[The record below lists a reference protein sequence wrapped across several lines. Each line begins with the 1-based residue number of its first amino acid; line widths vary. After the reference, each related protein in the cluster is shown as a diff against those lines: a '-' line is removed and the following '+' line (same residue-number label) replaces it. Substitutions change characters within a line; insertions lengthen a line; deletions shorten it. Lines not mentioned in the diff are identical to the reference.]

1 MYGTVGGMEK
11 TTVYLTTEQKAA
23 LAAAAREQGR
33 SEARLIRDGIAE
45 VLAGHVAR
53 EAPEAHVAREAPEA
67 HVAREAPASVADQ
80 PMHDVDGHGELGV
93 RPRWVSR
100 EAFVGQFVDAQ
111 ADPALSSELRD
122 LAPDLTDELP
132 DR

>member
-1 MYGTVGGMEK
+1 MEK

-23 LAAAAREQGR
+23 LAATARAQGR
-33 SEARLIRDGIAE
+33 SEARLIRDGIEE
-45 VLAGHVAR
+45 VLAG
-53 EAPEAHVAREAPEA
+53 

-80 PMHDVDGHGELGV
+80 PGHEVSRRDELGV

-111 ADPALSSELRD
+111 ADAALNAELRD
-122 LAPDLTDELP
+122 LAPDMTDELP

>member
-1 MYGTVGGMEK
+1 MEK

-33 SEARLIRDGIAE
+33 SEARLIRDGIEE

-53 EAPEAHVAREAPEA
+53 EAR
-67 HVAREAPASVADQ
+67 ASISNQ
-80 PMHDVDGHGELGV
+80 PGHDVAGGEVLSV

-100 EAFVGQFVDAQ
+100 EAFVGQFVNAQ
-111 ADPALSSELRD
+111 ADPALSTELRE
-122 LAPDLTDELP
+122 LAPDDTDELP

>member
-1 MYGTVGGMEK
+1 MYGIVGGMEK
-11 TTVYLTTEQKAA
+11 TTVYLTTEQKSA

-33 SEARLIRDGIAE
+33 SEARLIRDGIDG
-45 VLAGHVAR
+45 VLAGHAAR
-53 EAPEAHVAREAPEA
+53 EVPAPVAGEPK
-67 HVAREAPASVADQ
+67 AD
-80 PMHDVDGHGELGV
+80 VHGSAELGV

-100 EAFVGQFVDAQ
+100 GSFVAQFLEVQ
-111 ADPALSSELRD
+111 ADPELRAELAE

>member
-1 MYGTVGGMEK
+1 MYGMVGGMEK

-33 SEARLIRDGIAE
+33 SEARLIRDGIEE
-45 VLAGHVAR
+45 VLAGHA
-53 EAPEAHVAREAPEA
+53 
-67 HVAREAPASVADQ
+67 AREAPASIADQ
-80 PMHDVDGHGELGV
+80 PKHDGGGRDELGV
-93 RPRWVSR
+93 RPRWLSR
-100 EAFVGQFVDAQ
+100 EAFVGQFVDLQ
-111 ADPALSSELRD
+111 ADPALSTELRD

>member
-1 MYGTVGGMEK
+1 MEK

-33 SEARLIRDGIAE
+33 SEARLIRDGIEE
-45 VLAGHVAR
+45 VLAGHATRVA
-53 EAPEAHVAREAPEA
+53 EASA
-67 HVAREAPASVADQ
+67 ASE
-80 PMHDVDGHGELGV
+80 PMTDVGGRGELGV

-100 EAFVGQFVDAQ
+100 EAFVGQFVGAQ
-111 ADPALSSELRD
+111 ADPALRVELRE
-122 LAPDLTDELP
+122 LAPDLTDGLP

>member
-45 VLAGHVAR
+45 VLAG
-53 EAPEAHVAREAPEA
+53 HVAREAPEA

>member
-1 MYGTVGGMEK
+1 MEK

-45 VLAGHVAR
+45 VLAGRGAREAR
-53 EAPEAHVAREAPEA
+53 EAPEAR
-67 HVAREAPASVADQ
+67 VAREAPASVADQ
-80 PMHDVDGHGELGV
+80 PRDDVGGRDELGV

-111 ADPALSSELRD
+111 ADRALSSELRN

>member
-1 MYGTVGGMEK
+1 MPPMYGSVGSMEK

-45 VLAGHVAR
+45 VLAGREAR
-53 EAPEAHVAREAPEA
+53 EAPEARE
-67 HVAREAPASVADQ
+67 AREAPASIADQ
-80 PMHDVDGHGELGV
+80 PRHDVGGRDELGV

-100 EAFVGQFVDAQ
+100 EAFVRQFVDAH
-111 ADPALSSELRD
+111 ADSALSTELRD
-122 LAPDLTDELP
+122 LAPDLTDELSDP
-132 DR
+132 

>member
-1 MYGTVGGMEK
+1 MPPMYGSVGSMEK

-45 VLAGHVAR
+45 VLAGREAR
-53 EAPEAHVAREAPEA
+53 EAPEAR
-67 HVAREAPASVADQ
+67 VAREAPASVADQ
-80 PMHDVDGHGELGV
+80 PRHDVDGRDELGV

-100 EAFVGQFVDAQ
+100 EAFVGQFVNAQ
-111 ADPALSSELRD
+111 ADHALSNELRD
-122 LAPDLTDELP
+122 LAPDLTDELSDP
-132 DR
+132 

>member
-1 MYGTVGGMEK
+1 MYGMLGGMEK
-11 TTVYLTTEQKAA
+11 TTVYLTTDQKAA
-23 LAAAAREQGR
+23 LAAAARAQGR
-33 SEARLIRDGIAE
+33 SAARLIRDGIEE
-45 VLAGHVAR
+45 VLAGHGAR
-53 EAPEAHVAREAPEA
+53 ESA
-67 HVAREAPASVADQ
+67 ASIVDQ
-80 PMHDVDGHGELGV
+80 PRHDVGGRAELGV

-111 ADPALSSELRD
+111 ADPALSTELRD

>member
-1 MYGTVGGMEK
+1 MLPPVYGILGGMEK

-33 SEARLIRDGIAE
+33 SEARLIRDGIE
-45 VLAGHVAR
+45 GLLAGHAT
-53 EAPEAHVAREAPEA
+53 
-67 HVAREAPASVADQ
+67 REAPASVAGE
-80 PMHDVDGHGELGV
+80 PRIDVGGRGELGV

-100 EAFVGQFVDAQ
+100 EAFVGKFVGVQ
-111 ADPALSSELRD
+111 ADPALRVELRE

>member
-1 MYGTVGGMEK
+1 MPPMYGSVGSMEK

-45 VLAGHVAR
+45 VLAGR
-53 EAPEAHVAREAPEA
+53 E
-67 HVAREAPASVADQ
+67 AREAPASIADQ
-80 PMHDVDGHGELGV
+80 PRHDVGGRDELGV

-111 ADPALSSELRD
+111 ADPALSSALRD
-122 LAPDLTDELP
+122 LAPDLTDELSDP
-132 DR
+132 

>member
-11 TTVYLTTEQKAA
+11 TTVYLTTDQKAA

-45 VLAGHVAR
+45 VLAGRGAR
-53 EAPEAHVAREAPEA
+53 EAPEAP
-67 HVAREAPASVADQ
+67 VAREAPASVADQ
-80 PMHDVDGHGELGV
+80 PRDDVGGRDELGV

>member
-1 MYGTVGGMEK
+1 MYGSVAGMEK

-33 SEARLIRDGIAE
+33 SEARLIRDGIE
-45 VLAGHVAR
+45 GLLAGHAT
-53 EAPEAHVAREAPEA
+53 
-67 HVAREAPASVADQ
+67 REAPASAAGE
-80 PMHDVDGHGELGV
+80 PKTDVGDRGELDV

-100 EAFVGQFVDAQ
+100 EAFVGRFVGVR
-111 ADPALSSELRD
+111 ADPALRIELRE

>member
-1 MYGTVGGMEK
+1 MEK

-33 SEARLIRDGIAE
+33 SEARLIRDGIE
-45 VLAGHVAR
+45 GVLAGHAT
-53 EAPEAHVAREAPEA
+53 
-67 HVAREAPASVADQ
+67 REAPASVTREPRAD
-80 PMHDVDGHGELGV
+80 HGADAELAA

-100 EAFVGQFVDAQ
+100 EVFARQFVGVQ
-111 ADPALSSELRD
+111 ADPALSTELRE

>member
-1 MYGTVGGMEK
+1 MEK

-33 SEARLIRDGIAE
+33 SEARLIRDGIEEA
-45 VLAGHVAR
+45 LTGHL
-53 EAPEAHVAREAPEA
+53 
-67 HVAREAPASVADQ
+67 AREAPASVADQ
-80 PMHDVDGHGELGV
+80 PRHDLGGRDGLGV

-100 EAFVGQFVDAQ
+100 EAFMGQFADVQ
-111 ADPALSSELRD
+111 ADPALSTELRD
-122 LAPDLTDELP
+122 LAPDLTDEPP

>member
-1 MYGTVGGMEK
+1 MEK

-33 SEARLIRDGIAE
+33 SEARLIRDGIDE
-45 VLAGHVAR
+45 VLAGHGAR
-53 EAPEAHVAREAPEA
+53 EARG
-67 HVAREAPASVADQ
+67 AREAPASNVDQ
-80 PMHDVDGHGELGV
+80 PKYHVGGRDELGV

-100 EAFVGQFVDAQ
+100 EAFVGQFVNAQ
-111 ADPALSSELRD
+111 ADHALSNELRD
-122 LAPDLTDELP
+122 LAPDYTDELP

>member
-1 MYGTVGGMEK
+1 MPPMYGSVGNMEK

-45 VLAGHVAR
+45 VLAGRVAR
-53 EAPEAHVAREAPEA
+53 EAPEA
-67 HVAREAPASVADQ
+67 REAPASIADQ
-80 PMHDVDGHGELGV
+80 PRHDVGGRDELGV

-100 EAFVGQFVDAQ
+100 EAFVRQFVDAQ
-111 ADPALSSELRD
+111 ADSALSTELRD
-122 LAPDLTDELP
+122 LAPDLTDELSDP
-132 DR
+132 

>member
-1 MYGTVGGMEK
+1 MEK

-33 SEARLIRDGIAE
+33 SEARLIRDGIEE
-45 VLAGHVAR
+45 VLA
-53 EAPEAHVAREAPEA
+53 AHVTRE
-67 HVAREAPASVADQ
+67 VPASIDDRPKHAVGGRD
-80 PMHDVDGHGELGV
+80 ELSV

-100 EAFVGQFVDAQ
+100 EAFVGQFVNAQ
-111 ADPALSSELRD
+111 ADPALRTELRE
-122 LAPDLTDELP
+122 LAPDYTDELP

>member
-1 MYGTVGGMEK
+1 MEK

-33 SEARLIRDGIAE
+33 SEARLIRDGIE
-45 VLAGHVAR
+45 GLLAGHAT
-53 EAPEAHVAREAPEA
+53 
-67 HVAREAPASVADQ
+67 REAPASAAGEPKTDLG
-80 PMHDVDGHGELGV
+80 DRGELGV

-100 EAFVGQFVDAQ
+100 EAFVGRFAGVQ
-111 ADPALSSELRD
+111 ADPALRAQLRE
-122 LAPDLTDELP
+122 LAPDLTDEFP